1 MIALLVFALQAPSV
15 PEPFVERLA
24 YTHEVGTAMTRF
36 QFSPDGTRLGVHL
49 HDGKSPQLILDGE
62 AVDKGHDYFAGPLFS
77 SDGKHVAWA
86 HGDRKGKKEK
96 WQVILNDKKVGSY
109 DWAGNLALSDNGTLA
124 FWSGKGVKLSN
135 EGWYTG
141 GKYTLMVGKKKSG
154 ETRQAPDSPPLLS
167 NRGKLI
173 GYTAL
178 DQGYLIYL
186 GKEELGPYMWVSG
199 MTATP
204 DGKAVAWTA
213 TSMPDGSGDMGF
225 GGMAPSGSGMPRF
238 RGEAYL
244 DGEVVSGNEDEA
256 CASPALSNDGR
267 KLAYITQRND
277 KVSVVVSGET
287 WKVRAGSASSPVFSP
302 DGKKVAV
309 VLDHG
314 TATATMGMPD
324 LNTRWLDGMNE
335 AAMDASG
342 AWVLRKPDGECFLYV
357 DGVKSIGP
365 FKRAVL
371 PVWSPDSEQ
380 LALRVQTDDGWKM
393 VVGKTESPTFTSVG
407 KPVFSPDGSKV
418 AFGAQDGQEVWWK
431 VMELPKKE

>member
-1 MIALLVFALQAPSV
+1 MLSLLVFAFQAPAA

-24 YTHEVGTAMTRF
+24 YTQEAGTAVTSF
-36 QFSPDGTRLGVHL
+36 HFSSDGTRLAVFF
-49 HDGKSPQLILDGE
+49 HDGEKTQMILDGE
-62 AVDKGHDYFAGPLFS
+62 AVDKGHDYFAGPVFS
-77 SDGKHVAWA
+77 ADSKHVGWA

-96 WQVILNDKKVGSY
+96 WQVLLNDKKVGSY
-109 DWAGNLALSDNGTLA
+109 DWAGLLTISDNGNLGY
-124 FWSGKGVKLSN
+124 WSGKGVKLSN

-154 ETRQAPDSPPLLS
+154 ETRQSPATPPLLS
-167 NRGKLI
+167 DKGKLI

-186 GKEELGPYMWVSG
+186 GKEEIGPFMWVSG

-225 GGMAPSGSGMPRF
+225 GGMAPGGSGMPKF

-244 DGEVVSGNEDEA
+244 DGKIVSGEEDES
-256 CASPALSNDGR
+256 CASPTLSADGR
-267 KLAYITQRND
+267 KLAYIIQRND
-277 KVSVVVSGET
+277 EVSVSVSGQT

-314 TATATMGMPD
+314 TASTTLGMPD
-324 LNTRWLDGMNE
+324 LNTRWLDGMDE
-335 AAMDASG
+335 AAMDESG
-342 AWVLRKPDGECFLYV
+342 AWVLRKPDGECFLYI
-357 DGVKSIGP
+357 DGQKALGP

-380 LALRVQTDDGWKM
+380 VALRVQTDDGWIV
-393 VVGKTESPTFTSVG
+393 VVGKTESPTYTSVG
-407 KPVFSPDGSKV
+407 TPVFSSDGSKI